1 MTEDRESDG
10 HCYRFY
16 DTPESW
22 MQAESTCQTWGSHLI
37 AVQNEA
43 KQVGTGVC
51 AGISESDLLV
61 GSYVV

>member
-1 MTEDRESDG
+1 MLLLNVIIGSGSCMTEDREADS

-22 MQAESTCQTWGSHLI
+22 MQAESICQSWGSHLI

-43 KQVGTGVC
+43 KQVGTG
-51 AGISESDLLV
+51 A
-61 GSYVV
+61 